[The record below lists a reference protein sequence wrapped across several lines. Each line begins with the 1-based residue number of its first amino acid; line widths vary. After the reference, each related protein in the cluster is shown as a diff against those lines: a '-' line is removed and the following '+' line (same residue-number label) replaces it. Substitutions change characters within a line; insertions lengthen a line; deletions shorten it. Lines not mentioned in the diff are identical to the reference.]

1 MQISFAFIQC
11 RDADT
16 LDLVVTEAV
25 RICIRSITCKKT
37 NKTETHFEA
46 LGQRLKLVLL
56 DLACG
61 FYVPVTTKI
70 NTEALS
76 IYLDKSLQK
85 TTNKKIT
92 QTQRPSK
99 DFVRLG
105 TRRASY

>member
-11 RDADT
+11 RDAEFADT

-25 RICIRSITCKKT
+25 RICIRSITCKEKT
-37 NKTETHFEA
+37 KQKPI
-46 LGQRLKLVLL
+46 LKLQGKDKYLKLVLL

-85 TTNKKIT
+85 TTTIKQKKKKK
-92 QTQRPSK
+92 P
-99 DFVRLG
+99 
-105 TRRASY
+105 